1 MIERVTDL
9 VKTLITNE
17 KDIDLAVDMTAG
29 NGNDSLFILDEIK
42 ANRVVAFD
50 IQNDAE
56 KATRK
61 LLGERDNFLFILDSH
76 ANIDKYI
83 KEKIDLA
90 VYNLGY
96 LPKGDKTI
104 TTKYES
110 TLESLKKL
118 LQLLGKNAK
127 VYMTIYPGH
136 DQGRIE
142 ASKIEDFIARL
153 PNNKYAIMKISY
165 PNKGTIAPYI
175 VIIEKKF

>member
-9 VKTLITNE
+9 VKTLMANE

-42 ANRVVAFD
+42 ANRVIAFD

-56 KATRK
+56 EATRK
-61 LLGERDNFLFILDSH
+61 LLGERDNFQFILDSH
-76 ANIDKYI
+76 ANIDQYI
-83 KEKIDLA
+83 KEKIELA

-118 LQLLGKNAK
+118 LKLLGKNAK

-136 DQGRIE
+136 DQGKIE
-142 ASKIEDFIARL
+142 ANKIENFITSL

>member
-9 VKTLITNE
+9 VKTLMINE
-17 KDIDLAVDMTAG
+17 NNIDLAVDMTAG
-29 NGNDSLFILDEIK
+29 NGNDSLFILDDIK
-42 ANRVVAFD
+42 ANRVIAFD
-50 IQNDAE
+50 IQKDAE
-56 KATRK
+56 EATRK

-83 KEKIDLA
+83 NEKIDLA

-96 LPKGDKTI
+96 LPKGDKNIATN
-104 TTKYES
+104 YES
-110 TLESLKKL
+110 TLESLRKL
-118 LQLLGKNAK
+118 LHLLRKNAK

-142 ASKIEDFIARL
+142 ANKIEDFITSL

-165 PNKGTIAPYI
+165 PNKGTIAPY
-175 VIIEKKF
+175 VVTIEKKF

>member
-42 ANRVVAFD
+42 AKRLVAFD

>member
-9 VKTLITNE
+9 VKTLMTNE

-56 KATRK
+56 EATRK

-142 ASKIEDFIARL
+142 AYKIEDFIARL

>member
-9 VKTLITNE
+9 VKTLMINE

-50 IQNDAE
+50 IQKEAE
-56 KATRK
+56 EATK
-61 LLGERDNFLFILDSH
+61 NLLGERENFLFILDSH
-76 ANIDKYI
+76 ANIDQYI

-96 LPKGDKTI
+96 LPKGDKAI
-104 TTKYES
+104 ATTYES
-110 TLESLKKL
+110 TLESLRKL
-118 LQLLGKNAK
+118 LHLLRKNSK
-127 VYMTIYPGH
+127 VYITIYPGH

-142 ASKIEDFIARL
+142 AAKIEDFIAIL
-153 PNNKYAIMKISY
+153 PNNKYSIMKISY